1 MKFHLLRCFLVVAV
15 ILLTSVSYAQMP
27 QGWWLFDNA
36 LDLTA
41 AVPGYGSDLEL
52 TGSQTAV
59 AGPSVGN
66 GAISIDVGS
75 YYKLTHGFAPNGGGT
90 KVNEYTLMF
99 DFKVANLNKWHTFFQ
114 TDMNV
119 VGSDGDYFKNTS
131 GMLGTWALNYST
143 TPIAVDTWYRLVI
156 SIDNGNFF
164 KTYLDGAL
172 LQTHVPQ
179 AIDDRWSLDSYFYLF
194 GDDDGDDGLIEIAE
208 VAIWN
213 YALTDAEV
221 AAVGTI
227 GTVVPV
233 ELTSFR
239 ATQSQGNV
247 SLLWSTATELNNSG
261 FEIQRKDVASDWRIL
276 GFVDGN
282 GTTTNTQNY
291 SFTDRPE
298 NSGTYSYRLKQ
309 IDFDGS
315 FAYSKI
321 EEVEVLNLPAD
332 FKLFNNY
339 PNPFNPSTI
348 ISYDLPVDA
357 FVTLKVYNSIGEMVT
372 EIINEFQTVG
382 HHQQVFNSTSNGF
395 SLPSGIYFAELKANE
410 NVQRI
415 KMMLLK

>member
-213 YALTDAEV
+213 YALTP
-221 AAVGTI
+221 T
-227 GTVVPV
+227 
-233 ELTSFR
+233 
-239 ATQSQGNV
+239 
-247 SLLWSTATELNNSG
+247 
-261 FEIQRKDVASDWRIL
+261 
-276 GFVDGN
+276 
-282 GTTTNTQNY
+282 
-291 SFTDRPE
+291 
-298 NSGTYSYRLKQ
+298 
-309 IDFDGS
+309 
-315 FAYSKI
+315 
-321 EEVEVLNLPAD
+321 EVLNLYEKD
-332 FKLFNNY
+332 FYSVDNCRALDQPNKTAFNLSPVSANSKSII
-339 PNPFNPSTI
+339 PNGVAS
-348 ISYDLPVDA
+348 
-357 FVTLKVYNSIGEMVT
+357 
-372 EIINEFQTVG
+372 
-382 HHQQVFNSTSNGF
+382 VFR
-395 SLPSGIYFAELKANE
+395 FAPWIC
-410 NVQRI
+410 RI
-415 KMMLLK
+415 KKNKAASEPNTISLVFIP